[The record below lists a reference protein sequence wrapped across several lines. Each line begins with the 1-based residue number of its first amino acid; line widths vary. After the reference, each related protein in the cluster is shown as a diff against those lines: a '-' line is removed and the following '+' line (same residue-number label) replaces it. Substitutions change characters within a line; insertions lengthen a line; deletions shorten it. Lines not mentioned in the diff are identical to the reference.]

1 MNNVIQFPNSD
12 TDPAFVK
19 SEKER
24 LEKVKRY
31 QIDLCL
37 DQSIELTYI
46 MLEQIQSRGIELVGD
61 DIDQHILMVAESVK
75 ALMLKGCDI
84 NHPLHKITE
93 QIVNKDDSNRFVDM
107 WQQSLNIEE

>member
-1 MNNVIQFPNSD
+1 
-12 TDPAFVK
+12 
-19 SEKER
+19 
-24 LEKVKRY
+24 
-31 QIDLCL
+31 
-37 DQSIELTYI
+37 